1 MPLERPDDAYG
12 YVPSQKLSD
21 IIKSAGFDGVRYRS
35 AMEPKNGTNV
45 ALYDPAVVEF
55 QESKLVRITS
65 VDIHSEEA

>member
-35 AMEPKNGTNV
+35 AMEPKKMAPMWRFMIPPSSNFKN
-45 ALYDPAVVEF
+45 
-55 QESKLVRITS
+55 RNW
-65 VDIHSEEA
+65 SE